1 MVAKLISIRGAGP
14 DEPGPGEPGPGEPG
28 RRGAAPATLYA
39 SVKGSGPPLVLLH
52 GLFGLGSNLGGVARA
67 LAERFEV
74 HQLDLPNHGRSP
86 WMAPVSLSAMA
97 PPVHDY
103 VRAYCAGSARILGH
117 SLGAKVAM
125 QLALS
130 HPRAVTALVAA
141 DMAPV
146 AYPPSHEAVFAALRA
161 VAGAAPSSRGRAAAI
176 LREHLEEDAV
186 LQFLLLSLKRN
197 ESGVYRWRFNLKA
210 LAENYA
216 DLRAAPAGNPYR
228 GDTLFVYGANS
239 PYMAKAGR
247 AAAKAFFPT
256 AEFARIED
264 AGHWLHAEKPQAF
277 NAVVGRFLDGSRE
290 APSPGDE

>member
-14 DEPGPGEPGPGEPG
+14 GEPGPGEPG
-28 RRGAAPATLYA
+28 RAGAAPATLYA

-52 GLFGLGSNLGGVARA
+52 GLFGMGSNLGGVARA

-97 PPVHDY
+97 APVHDY
-103 VRAYCAGSARILGH
+103 VREYCAGSARILGH

-130 HPRAVTALVAA
+130 HPRAVTALVVA

-146 AYPPSHEAVFAALRA
+146 AYPPAHEAVFAAIRA
-161 VAGAAPSSRGRAAAI
+161 VAGAAPSSRGQAAAI
-176 LREHLEEDAV
+176 LREHLEEEAV
-186 LQFLLLSLKRN
+186 LQFLLLSLKRV
-197 ESGVYRWRFNLKA
+197 EDGVYRWRFNVKA

-239 PYMAKAGR
+239 TYMPEAGR
-247 AAAKAFFPT
+247 AAAKAFFPA

-264 AGHWLHAEKPQAF
+264 TGHWLHAEKPQAF
-277 NAVVGRFLDGSRE
+277 NALVGRFLDGSRE
-290 APSPGDE
+290 APPPGGDE